1 MLKYAPIH
9 GILAPSS
16 LSNNTLI
23 SALELEVE
31 GVELLGY
38 LKLSCNFVWKSLAG
52 YAQSISLGF
61 CRRLNN
67 VRSDITCPLQF

>member
-1 MLKYAPIH
+1 MLKYATIH

-31 GVELLGY
+31 GGGGGVVRV
-38 LKLSCNFVWKSLAG
+38 LKTV
-52 YAQSISLGF
+52 
-61 CRRLNN
+61 
-67 VRSDITCPLQF
+67 LQFYVEKSSWLCTEHFFRLLPQVE

>member
-1 MLKYAPIH
+1 MPQF

-31 GVELLGY
+31 GGGGGVVRV
-38 LKLSCNFVWKSLAG
+38 LKTV
-52 YAQSISLGF
+52 
-61 CRRLNN
+61 
-67 VRSDITCPLQF
+67 LQFYVEKSGWLCTEHFFRLLPQVE